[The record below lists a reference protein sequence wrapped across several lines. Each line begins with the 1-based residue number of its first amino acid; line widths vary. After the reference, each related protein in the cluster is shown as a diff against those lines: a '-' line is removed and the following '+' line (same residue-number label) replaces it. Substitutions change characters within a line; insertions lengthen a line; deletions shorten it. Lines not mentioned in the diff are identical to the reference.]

1 MTNDAL
7 QKVQKDIE
15 QGRCVL
21 LIGPEV
27 CSFQEK
33 TLIEYV
39 HEMVQAQNEDQIAYY
54 YSKDNLFLFK
64 SDFEKEEV
72 RRSVQDIYRDVIFP
86 KRVYQKIL
94 ETPIPLI
101 ISLNPDTYLT
111 DLAKRAGLPHD
122 FSHFRFNGEGNE
134 KIEQTPTKARPL
146 IYNLLGSR
154 EEEESLV
161 LNYEDLFNLL
171 KALLPNGLPDKIRVQ
186 LRKARSFL
194 FLGCDFKKWYAQ
206 LLLQLLT
213 GDRPGRS
220 KLAINRPIDD
230 EHARSFLITQFG
242 ITFLGQ
248 EHQFFDELHE
258 ALATRYQ
265 LRVLQFPDQNEQ
277 VNIESIRRLI
287 AEGKLNQALAL
298 TQNLILNTKQL
309 DTLIGLVNRYKDWEK
324 KNMDGL
330 FLPGEAETLKARI
343 VSELLNLLNGLL

>member
-1 MTNDAL
+1 MDKDAL
-7 QKVQKDIE
+7 QRVQKDIE

-33 TLIEYV
+33 TLIEHV
-39 HEMVQAQNEDQIAYY
+39 HERVQEQNEDLIAYY

-64 SDFEKEEV
+64 SDYEKEEI

-86 KRVYQKIL
+86 KKVYQKIL

-111 DLAKRAGLPHD
+111 DLAKKAGLPHD
-122 FSHFRFNGEGNE
+122 FSHFRFNGEGID
-134 KIEQTPTKARPL
+134 KVEQTPTKARPL
-146 IYNLLGSR
+146 IYNLLGNR

-171 KALLPNGLPDKIRVQ
+171 KALLPNGLPDKVRIQ

-194 FLGCDFKKWYAQ
+194 FLGCDFEKWYAQ

-220 KLAINRPIDD
+220 KLAINRPIND

-242 ITFLGQ
+242 ITFLGPEQ
-248 EHQFFDELHE
+248 EFFDQLHQELS
-258 ALATRYQ
+258 TKNQ
-265 LRVLQFPDQNEQ
+265 LRAVQFPDQNEQ
-277 VNIESIRRLI
+277 SDIAAIKNLI
-287 AEGKLNQALAL
+287 GEGQLNQAFPLI
-298 TQNLILNTKQL
+298 QNLVLNTQQS
-309 DTLIGLVNRYKDWEK
+309 DSLIGLSNRHKEWK
-324 KNMDGL
+324 RKNQAGL
-330 FLPGEAETLKARI
+330 FLPGEEAPLKARI
-343 VSELLNLLNGLL
+343 VDELLNLLNGLL

>member
-1 MTNDAL
+1 MDNLSL
-7 QKVQKDIE
+7 QRVQRDIE

-33 TLIEYV
+33 TLIEHV
-39 HEMVQAQNEDQIAYY
+39 NDLVQEENEDQIAYY
-54 YSKDNLFLFK
+54 YAKDNLFLFK

-72 RRSVQDIYRDVIFP
+72 RRSVQDIYRDLIFP
-86 KRVYQKIL
+86 KAVYQKIL
-94 ETPIPLI
+94 EIPIPLI

-111 DLAKRAGLPHD
+111 DLAKKAGLPHD

-134 KIEQTPTKARPL
+134 KVEQTPTKARPM

-194 FLGCDFKKWYAQ
+194 FLGCDFEKWYAQ

-230 EHARSFLITQFG
+230 EHARSFLINQFG

-248 EHQFFDELHE
+248 EHQFFDQLHE
-258 ALATRYQ
+258 TLASKNF
-265 LRVLQFPDQNEQ
+265 LRNLQFPDQNEQ
-277 VNIESIRRLI
+277 ADIESIKALI
-287 AEGKLNQALAL
+287 KDDKLNQALAL
-298 TQNLILNTKQL
+298 THNLILNTKQL
-309 DTLIGLVNRYKDWEK
+309 DALIGLANRYKDWK
-324 KNMDGL
+324 QKNRGGL
-330 FLPGEAETLKARI
+330 FLPGEAETFKARI
-343 VSELLNLLNGLL
+343 VSELLDLLNGLS